1 MKKILLLCFLISN
14 TIYSQLGFCDGSK
27 GDPIFEE
34 NFGIG
39 TDFGPELSTGT
50 TNYNYIATGGPP
62 IDGQYTI
69 SSQINNWFDWH
80 NIEDHTPNDTN
91 GKMLI
96 VNAAFTAG
104 EFYSIEVSGLCANTT
119 YEFSSWLINVSSSAN
134 SASCGGNPHNPVN
147 VTFQILDSGGVVL
160 ASGNTGNIPA
170 TNTPNWEQYGLVF
183 TTTNETEVTLKM
195 INNGTGGCGNDLG
208 IDDILFRS
216 CGDLTTI
223 SSDLGGNEDY
233 NVCEDQGPTNIN
245 LQAVVTL
252 PVYDSP
258 EYLWQESSDGVTW
271 TNTTIMSNTYT
282 VTNIITDTYYR
293 VRVAENS
300 TDLNTLE
307 CSSFSSLY
315 KVSIV
320 EIPAEPT
327 NPVNVTVCEGE
338 SISPLSVNVESG
350 YTANWYTTAT
360 GGTPVNEESTNYNTS
375 VAGTYY
381 VEATHPLVS
390 CISPTR
396 TPVTLTINKIPNVS
410 DENVRFCQE
419 QPFTISANID
429 NATYLW
435 STGAT
440 TKDIAIDSPGT
451 YIVTITSAQ
460 SCSATKTITAAH
472 NEQPIIKI
480 ISSNRTDITVNL
492 EKQGDFEYSLDG
504 FLYQNSNTFRNIRGG
519 TYNVFVRNKDGCTP
533 ISQEYIHLEIP
544 FFITPNGD
552 NINDTLIFYGIEN
565 YTLSRVSIFD
575 RYGKLIISN
584 NGSNFSWD
592 GTFNGIPLPSS
603 DYWYKI
609 TLDNTTILKGHIA
622 LKR

>member
-14 TIYSQLGFCDGSK
+14 TIYSQLGFCEGSK

-34 NFGIG
+34 NFGTG
-39 TDFGPELSTGT
+39 TDFGPQLSTGT

-62 IDGQYTI
+62 IDGEYTI

-80 NIEDHTPNDTN
+80 NIEDHTLNDTN

-134 SASCGGNPHNPVN
+134 SSSCGGNPHNPVN
-147 VTFQILDSGGVVL
+147 VTFQILDSGGDVL
-160 ASGNTGNIPA
+160 ASGDTGNIPA
-170 TNTPNWEQYGLVF
+170 INTPNWEQYGLVF

-208 IDDILFRS
+208 IDDIVFRS

-223 SSDLGGNEDY
+223 TSNLSGNEDY
-233 NVCEDQGPTNIN
+233 NICEDQGPTNIN
-245 LQAVVTL
+245 LEAIVDI

-271 TNTTIMSNTYT
+271 ANTTVMSNTYA
-282 VTNIITDTYYR
+282 VTNITTDTYYR

-307 CSSFSSLY
+307 CSSFSTPY
-315 KVSIV
+315 KVNIV
-320 EIPAEPT
+320 EIPSEPS
-327 NPVNVTVCEGE
+327 NPVNVTICEE
-338 SISPLSVNVESG
+338 ENITPLSISVEPG
-350 YTANWYTTAT
+350 YTANWYTSAT
-360 GGTPVNEESTNYNTS
+360 GGTPVLEESTSYNTS

-381 VEATHPLVS
+381 VEATHPLVACTS
-390 CISPTR
+390 VTR
-396 TPVTLTINKIPNVS
+396 TPVTLIINEIPNVS
-410 DENVRFCQE
+410 DEDLKFCQE
-419 QPFTISANID
+419 QPFSISADVD

-440 TKDIAIDSPGT
+440 TKDITIDSPGIYT
-451 YIVTITSAQ
+451 VTVTSPEG
-460 SCSATKTITAAH
+460 CPVIKTITTTY
-472 NEQPIIKI
+472 NEHPIIQTI
-480 ISSNRTDITVNL
+480 TSNRTDIIVNL
-492 EKQGDFEYSLDG
+492 EEQGDFEYSLDG
-504 FLYQNSNTFRNIRGG
+504 FTYQNSNTFKNVRGG
-519 TYNVFVRNKDGCTP
+519 LYRIFVRNRNGCNP

-552 NINDTLIFYGIEN
+552 NANDNLIIYGIKN
-565 YTLSRVSIFD
+565 YALSRVSIFD
-575 RYGKLIISN
+575 RFGRLIISD
-584 NGSNFSWD
+584 NGANFFWD
-592 GTFNGIPLPSS
+592 GTFNGFPLPAS

-609 TLDNTTILKGHIA
+609 TLNNTTVLTGHIA